1 MDGAKLISVA
11 EAAQRLGISP
21 LTMRAWVRQR
31 RLPVVRLGRR
41 VLLDPQEVEEYIDAH
56 RVAAVTIRDELRNA

>member
-1 MDGAKLISVA
+1 MDGAKLISVP

-41 VLLDPQEVEEYIDAH
+41 VLLDPQDVEEYMDTH
-56 RVAAVTIRDELRNA
+56 RVAAVTIRDGLRNA